1 MNPFD
6 RDQLVGEIH
15 RLQKLLD
22 QVQDHL
28 TALASSAS
36 EAERSHDLLTRA
48 CVDEAYAELEL
59 AKRVPSADAWQ
70 AIKKATAAVG
80 RLAGPDPGEARRA
93 YLPAVRLTV
102 FVSTSSAS
110 LRALRVVQDVAA
122 RLGHR
127 ASVEVCDVARDPGRA
142 ERAGV
147 VFTPVLRI
155 ERAGAAPVTVFG
167 ALDHREQLLERLM
180 LAGLSVEQGSE
191 AGSASPPGA
200 ESAEDFTSGSPTA
213 DRD

>member
-6 RDQLVGEIH
+6 REQIVSEIQ

-28 TALASSAS
+28 AALAGSAD
-36 EAERSHDLLTRA
+36 EAERSRDVLTRA

-59 AKRVPSADAWQ
+59 AKRIPTADAWQ

-80 RLAGPDPGEARRA
+80 RLAGPDPEVGRRA
-93 YLPAVRLTV
+93 YLPAVRLTL
-102 FVSTSSAS
+102 FVSTSAAS
-110 LRALRVVQDVAA
+110 LRALRVVQDVAT
-122 RLGHR
+122 RLGDR
-127 ASVEVCDVARDPGRA
+127 ASVEVCDVARDPARA

-155 ERAGAAPVTVFG
+155 ERAGAAPVTIFG
-167 ALDHREQLLERLM
+167 ALDHRQQLLERLM
-180 LAGLSVEQGSE
+180 QAGLPVEQGSDT
-191 AGSASPPGA
+191 GSGADGAASVI
-200 ESAEDFTSGSPTA
+200 SGSPTG
-213 DRD
+213 DKD

>member
-1 MNPFD
+1 MKPID

-15 RLQKLLD
+15 RLQALLD

-28 TALASSAS
+28 AALAGSAD
-36 EAERSHDLLTRA
+36 EAERSRDILTRA

-59 AKRVPSADAWQ
+59 AKRIPTADAWQ

-80 RLAGPDPGEARRA
+80 RLGGTPEERRLRA
-93 YLPAVRLTV
+93 HLPAVRLTL
-102 FVSTSSAS
+102 FVSASAAS
-110 LRALRVVQDVAA
+110 LRALRVVQDVVR

-127 ASVEVCDVARDPGRA
+127 ASVEVTDVTRDPARA

-147 VFTPVLRI
+147 VFTPLLRI
-155 ERAGAAPVTVFG
+155 ERAGAAPVTIFG

-180 LAGLSVEQGSE
+180 RAGLTVEGE
-191 AGSASPPGA
+191 AGALTPDTLDEDRVSGA
-200 ESAEDFTSGSPTA
+200 RPTA
-213 DRD
+213 GKD

>member
-6 RDQLVGEIH
+6 RDQLVDEIQ
-15 RLQKLLD
+15 RLQTLLD
-22 QVQDHL
+22 QVHEHL
-28 TALASSAS
+28 SAVASSAS
-36 EAERSHDLLTRA
+36 EAERSRDVLTRA

-59 AKRVPSADAWQ
+59 AKRIPSADAWQ

-80 RLAGPDPGEARRA
+80 RLADPDPDEARRA
-93 YLPAVRLTV
+93 YLPAVRLTL

-110 LRALRVVQDVAA
+110 LRALRAVQEVAT

-155 ERAGAAPVTVFG
+155 DRAGAAPVTIFG
-167 ALDHREQLLERLM
+167 ALDHSEQLLERLIR
-180 LAGLSVEQGSE
+180 AGLPVEAESE
-191 AGSASPPGA
+191 TSAAGATGTDGPGA
-200 ESAEDFTSGSPTA
+200 VTSGSPT
-213 DRD
+213 RDKD